1 MRNVIIFLSLII
13 MFVLAGC
20 GGNKYD
26 DAIKEVIHQE
36 KKSLKEMDADS
47 KEYTRDNAI
56 IRVYDGGKYIQFAF
70 YMKNHI
76 RELSTFSYY
85 EKIGDSY
92 RELDHM
98 PGDGTGDRL
107 GLDRKIPDYEEDRGK
122 ETKLEN

>member
-1 MRNVIIFLSLII
+1 MRNVIIFLSLMI

-20 GGNKYD
+20 GGNKFD
-26 DAIKEVIHQE
+26 DEIDKVISLE
-36 KKSLKEMDADS
+36 KKSQEEADLDANGI
-47 KEYTRDNAI
+47 ERENALV
-56 IRVYDGGKYIQFAF
+56 RVYDRGKYIQLGF
-70 YMKNHI
+70 YSDDQK
-76 RELSTFSYY
+76 RLSYYYY

-107 GLDRKIPDYEEDRGK
+107 GLDRKTPDYEEDRGK